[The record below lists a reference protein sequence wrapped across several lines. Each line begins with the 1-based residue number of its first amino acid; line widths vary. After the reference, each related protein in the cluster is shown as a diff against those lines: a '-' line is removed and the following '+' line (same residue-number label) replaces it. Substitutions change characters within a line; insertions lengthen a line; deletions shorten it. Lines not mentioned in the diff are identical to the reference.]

1 MNSEF
6 FTDSE
11 MKLLSDIC
19 SQIINLLEKFPDE
32 VLQELII
39 LENWKVIDKKF
50 KNGLKNNLFMINKK
64 EISFVG
70 LVLTI
75 LGINIYR
82 YSDFDYNFVRSL
94 NQKLYNIAEN
104 NINPNFN

>member
-19 SQIINLLEKFPDE
+19 SQMIYLLEKFPDE
-32 VLQELII
+32 VLREFIVLK
-39 LENWKVIDKKF
+39 NWKAIDEKF
-50 KNGLKNNLFMINKK
+50 KDGLKNNLFSINKK

-70 LVLTI
+70 LALTI

-82 YSDFDYNFVRSL
+82 YSDFDHNFVMSL
-94 NQKLYNIAEN
+94 NQKLFNIAEN